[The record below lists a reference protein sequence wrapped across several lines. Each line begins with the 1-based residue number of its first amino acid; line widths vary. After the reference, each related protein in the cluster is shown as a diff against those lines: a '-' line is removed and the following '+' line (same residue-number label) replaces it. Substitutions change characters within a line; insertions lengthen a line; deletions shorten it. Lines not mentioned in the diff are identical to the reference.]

1 MVGKIEVSL
10 VSALVIIGI
19 IAAIVLGVVNYL
31 TLREYTLVERYKSG
45 RY

>member
-10 VSALVIIGI
+10 VSALVI

-31 TLREYTLVERYKSG
+31 TLRECTFVERYKK
-45 RY
+45 